1 MQRKTLRWFP
11 VAAAV
16 LAGGAAV
23 AEPMTPK
30 PMTQE
35 QVPIPGLSLE
45 ESVRLETASEKL
57 HELASQ
63 RQSKNEM
70 RQAEIEKLVGQV
82 DEAAKSGDDLRF
94 QTARERLISYIFAAN
109 NKDHEDLSAIVM
121 TVKETRLLSAKAR
134 AAVENLGE
142 EAEGGE
148 ESGFGQLLD
157 ESQDRFR
164 ETFVA
169 PNQREMVLA
178 SALLSGKGLSPGEEE
193 RLRLQL
199 DQLSGFNAMF
209 EEWEQP
215 LGEIPYLPTQID
227 PAFDNEE
234 AIAFL
239 GDLNR
244 HLRYDYRDLEVQ
256 LFWSEILAE
265 IGRRYAEGKL
275 PLVRVQ
281 SALNRL
287 GRMSGDMPRI
297 EGRPWF
303 VGPLNQL
310 AQVKGPERK
319 TAWKMPQRPGKG
331 SWLKAGKSRSGG
343 GGDDPREVLR
353 RIHDQRSRDADGDQ
367 GS

>member
-1 MQRKTLRWFP
+1 MQRNTLRWFP
-11 VAAAV
+11 AVAAV
-16 LAGGAAV
+16 FLAGGGVV
-23 AEPMTPK
+23 AE

-82 DEAAKSGDDLRF
+82 DAAAKSGDDLRF
-94 QTARERLISYIFAAN
+94 QTARERLISFIFAAN
-109 NKDHEDLSAIVM
+109 NKDHQDLSAIVM

-134 AAVENLGE
+134 AAVEHLGQ
-142 EAEGGE
+142 EGGE
-148 ESGFGQLLD
+148 EGGDGGFGDLLE
-157 ESQDRFR
+157 ESQSQFR

-178 SALLSGKGLSPGEEE
+178 SALLSGKGLSPEEEE
-193 RLRLQL
+193 RLRQQL
-199 DQLSGFNAMF
+199 DQLAGFNAMF

-227 PAFDNEE
+227 PAFDNQE

-287 GRMSGDMPRI
+287 GRMSGDMPHI

-310 AQVKGPERK
+310 AKVKGPGRK
-319 TAWKMPQRPGKG
+319 TAWKMPQRPGTG
-331 SWLKAGKSRSGG
+331 SWLKAGKSSSGG
-343 GGDDPREVLR
+343 GSDDPQEVLR
-353 RIHDQRSRDADGDQ
+353 RIHDQRRQAADGDQ